1 MKRDALF
8 PYRERIELR
17 PADWEKYMPGSAK
30 RLTKLTAAL
39 ILGLA
44 ASFAAVD
51 YAEARRGGGGF
62 GSRGVRTYQAPAPTR
77 TAPNKAAPI
86 ERSMTPNPGAGNQA
100 NRPAAGAQAPAAAQ
114 RSGGMFGN
122 FGRSMLGGLLV
133 GGLIGMLLGNG
144 FGGLAGMFGLIL
156 QVAII
161 ALIAMFVMRMFAN
174 RRQATAAAGGSAPVS
189 GAGFDARQAFG
200 SARSS
205 VPPTGFGASTP
216 SASPSQQNVSAAPEV
231 DDEAIEVSQTDLDRF
246 EEMLTDVQNAYA
258 NEDYAALRALATP
271 EAMSYLAE
279 ELGEIASSGMRNE
292 VRDVKLLQGDISEA
306 WREGDVE
313 YATVAIRYSAIDIM
327 RDRNTG
333 AVVEG
338 DPDNPQETVEI
349 WTFSRKIGE
358 DWKLSAIQGV
368 E

>member
-1 MKRDALF
+1 
-8 PYRERIELR
+8 
-17 PADWEKYMPGSAK
+17 MPGSAK

-51 YAEARRGGGGF
+51 FAEARRGGGGF
-62 GSRGVRTYQAPAPTR
+62 GSRGARTYQAPAPTR
-77 TAPNKAAPI
+77 TAPNNAAPI
-86 ERSMTPNPGAGNQA
+86 QRSMTPNTGTNTQT
-100 NRPAAGAQAPAAAQ
+100 NRPAAGAQNAAAQ

-144 FGGLAGMFGLIL
+144 LGGLAGMFGLLL
-156 QVAII
+156 QVAVI

-174 RRQATAAAGGSAPVS
+174 RRQTAAAGAGNAGAQGFGVAKTAAP
-189 GAGFDARQAFG
+189 Q
-200 SARSS
+200 
-205 VPPTGFGASTP
+205 PGFGARAP
-216 SASPSQQNVSAAPEV
+216 SVNPFEQKQPEAPEV
-231 DDEAIEVSQTDLDRF
+231 AAAGAAEDEPIEIGQSDLDRF
-246 EEMLTDVQNAYA
+246 EEMLTEIQGAYSR
-258 NEDYAALRALATP
+258 EDYAALRALTTP

-279 ELGEIASSGMRNE
+279 ELGEIASGGMRNE
-292 VRDVKLLQGDISEA
+292 VKDVKLLQGDISEA
-306 WREGDVE
+306 WREGDTD

-333 AVVEG
+333 AVVQG
-338 DPDNPQETVEI
+338 DLENPEESVEV
-349 WTFSRKIGE
+349 WTYTRKDGGE
-358 DWKLSAIQGV
+358 WKLAAIQGT